1 MRGTA
6 VGLLYNLSLQ
16 AECAQPGLEL
26 RCSRPIQALG
36 RLVSGS
42 LAMAAPSVAGTGLV
56 GFAVAMATQY
66 SGSRYRS
73 EEESGG
79 AGAQAGEKK
88 KTQHHNGGRQFGAFH
103 FEGSKGI
110 RRSGTGAEKLKA
122 EQGAVWGKQR
132 GRGRE
137 PGEGSPGQRRERAR
151 LQYKR
156 ERFRKQTKN
165 VGMELIKSSRRK
177 SKAEMQQDA

>member
-88 KTQHHNGGRQFGAFH
+88 KHNTITVAVSLVLSVLKGQKGSGGVEQVQ
-103 FEGSKGI
+103 
-110 RRSGTGAEKLKA
+110 RS
-122 EQGAVWGKQR
+122 
-132 GRGRE
+132 
-137 PGEGSPGQRRERAR
+137 
-151 LQYKR
+151 
-156 ERFRKQTKN
+156 
-165 VGMELIKSSRRK
+165 
-177 SKAEMQQDA
+177 